1 MHLCGSPFILELPVR
16 ARPDD
21 SHPFAA
27 PFLDLA
33 SSSHLDYPPTQP
45 TLPDRCPCGL
55 TALPQATAASEPHL
69 RYVGIVSVPTHR
81 HPKSHTILVKHAVL
95 CLACPCNAQYT
106 AKKAPILRTPPTV
119 STTLLVPASHTSH
132 TSRPHRPTVPFTHVF
147 VSAIHR
153 KPFGSI
159 PRESSVCHS
168 GPLNPKFIARRPCSA
183 QCILPPPASSA
194 CLSCIPARRA
204 PVESLSSCGPCPRSP
219 PAPCPSPC

>member
-1 MHLCGSPFILELPVR
+1 MPLRVNRTAAGNCSERAASALCGYCIRADPSPSKVPYDSRQTCCLVSGLPLQ
-16 ARPDD
+16 RPIY
-21 SHPFAA
+21 F
-27 PFLDLA
+27 
-33 SSSHLDYPPTQP
+33 
-45 TLPDRCPCGL
+45 
-55 TALPQATAASEPHL
+55 
-69 RYVGIVSVPTHR
+69 
-81 HPKSHTILVKHAVL
+81 
-95 CLACPCNAQYT
+95 
-106 AKKAPILRTPPTV
+106 KKKNAPILRTPPTV
-119 STTLLVPASHTSH
+119 STMLLVPASHTSH